1 MILKPVYNE
10 EFRMFDFSPQLTDG
24 ETLSAVE
31 VKIITSQGE
40 DLSATMISDVAPY
53 NGTSVRYKIK
63 GGVSGQTYN
72 RVFRVTTSN
81 GQKLE
86 DEALIRVA

>member
-1 MILKPVYNE
+1 MILKPAYNE

-31 VKIITSQGE
+31 VKAYSQQGE
-40 DLSATMISDVAPY
+40 DMSATMIIDVAPY
-53 NGTSVRYKIK
+53 NNTSVRYKIK
-63 GGVSGQTYN
+63 GGVAGQTYT

-86 DEALIRVA
+86 DEALIRVT